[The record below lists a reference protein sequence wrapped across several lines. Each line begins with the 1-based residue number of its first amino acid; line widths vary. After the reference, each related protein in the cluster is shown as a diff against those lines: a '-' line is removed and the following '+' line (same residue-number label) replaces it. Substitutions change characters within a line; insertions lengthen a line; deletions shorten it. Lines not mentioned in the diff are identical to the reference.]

1 MDYERG
7 LTELYKL
14 LKGDAALEL
23 EFRNYEAQ
31 LRENLRHER
40 LYGSNEQFRSDR
52 ARIVYELNRLAA
64 RKGTNFTDL
73 CDSPA
78 FLPSRS
84 AGSAMSSQG
93 QPASSRSTASKRTKA
108 YISYHPRDKAHLDM
122 LHTHLTLFVRK
133 GMIDYWDR
141 TEIVPGADLRDE
153 ISKALEVARVAIIL
167 VSPEYLAAESPDPI
181 ASYELPTI
189 LQAAYKQEMT
199 ILSVIVRP
207 CDFASSDLEP
217 FQPVNSP
224 ELPLSRLKTSER
236 EKIWMQVV
244 RYTMDILK

>member
-108 YISYHPRDKAHLDM
+108 YAIFHQRDKSYLDE
-122 LHTHLTLFVRK
+122 LHTHVDVLVRK
-133 GMIDYWDR
+133 GVIDYWDR
-141 TEIVPGADLRDE
+141 TKIKPGANWRVE
-153 ISKALEVARVAIIL
+153 IANAVQSTKVAIVL
-167 VSPEYLAAESPDPI
+167 VSADLLAVESTDPI
-181 ASYELPTI
+181 ISSELPSLLSAAQRKEVHI
-189 LQAAYKQEMT
+189 LT
-199 ILSVIVRP
+199 VIVRP
-207 CDFASSDLEP
+207 CSFEFSDFEP
-217 FQPVNSP
+217 FQPVNSRALS
-224 ELPLSRLKTSER
+224 ELSPAER